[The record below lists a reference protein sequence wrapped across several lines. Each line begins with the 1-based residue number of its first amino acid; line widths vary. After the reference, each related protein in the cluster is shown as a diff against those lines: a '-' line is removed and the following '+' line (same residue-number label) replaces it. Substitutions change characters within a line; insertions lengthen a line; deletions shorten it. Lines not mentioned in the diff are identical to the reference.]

1 MNFFVPNES
10 HVLLSDFFFFFFF
23 LIGRSKASLINQN
36 KKNTSW
42 RRAYSIKQ
50 GFSSIQAWKST
61 IPIACF
67 ANKCADLLP
76 CLRVCE
82 NSTQY
87 INPHKTLIPDTTAA
101 TEEGGEVLP
110 HRALYTTK
118 ESPSMIKSW
127 IPMSL
132 TNWTPTSTA
141 FTSVKFCVQVL

>member
-1 MNFFVPNES
+1 MCWPIT
-10 HVLLSDFFFFFFF
+10 LS
-23 LIGRSKASLINQN
+23 
-36 KKNTSW
+36 TSM
-42 RRAYSIKQ
+42 
-50 GFSSIQAWKST
+50 WKFHIVHKPT
-61 IPIACF
+61 Q
-67 ANKCADLLP
+67 DLD
-76 CLRVCE
+76 
-82 NSTQY
+82 
-87 INPHKTLIPDTTAA
+87 TLIPDTTAA